1 MQDKLLPQRTLI
13 LNVNEFG
20 GAVLKNNWKLIS
32 ISTLPSQTELYDI
45 EYDPSEE
52 SNVADRHPDI
62 VKELSAALLEASWE
76 MVPSLYLEDLSN
88 PRSYKTPIFWGENPQ
103 RP

>member
-1 MQDKLLPQRTLI
+1 MENQLLPQRTLI

-45 EYDPSEE
+45 GNDPSEE
-52 SNVADRHPDI
+52 LNVAHQHPEI
-62 VKELSAALLEASWE
+62 VKELSVTLQEASWE
-76 MVPSLYLEDLSN
+76 MAPSLYLEDLSN
-88 PRSYKTPIFWGENPQ
+88 PSGYRTPMFWGENPQ